1 MPNNFPALFILMIS
15 GYCLITVTIIL
26 LKSGLKKS
34 NKDIN
39 LNLIKSIINDK
50 SKKRKEFIYEGS
62 FFQDRLNITKEENI
76 PESIYNIKLEEELE
90 KIRPQ
95 FCNLLNKFVKRY
107 ALTHKVTT
115 SLENGRQFFKIEKIR
130 RFVREIDLITLL
142 DGNEK
147 NIGDYIVEYY
157 PKDNVL
163 LCETAKR
170 K

>member
-1 MPNNFPALFILMIS
+1 MPNNFPALLIVMIFS
-15 GYCLITVTIIL
+15 YFFITVTIIL
-26 LKSGLKKS
+26 LKSGFKKS
-34 NKDIN
+34 NEDVT
-39 LNLIKSIINDK
+39 LNLIKPIINNK

-95 FCNLLNKFVKRY
+95 FCNLLNKFVRRY

-130 RFVREIDLITLL
+130 RFVKEIDLITLL
-142 DGNEK
+142 DGNDK

-163 LCETAKR
+163 LCKTAKR